1 MLQAIALGAKFSPPH
16 QPWINL
22 VSWKH
27 LSSHAYW
34 RTMITSELHSGPE
47 RTSIRLVSNPCGH
60 HFIFYVLS
68 VCHKLYARQCDHNS
82 RCMFNQPSHCSA
94 SPLEIGS
101 GRLDSG
107 KWYIFISWNRTHTNK
122 VYSPNY
128 DPRKTMPH
136 KLDWSHLSKGSKSR
150 GNSTT
155 IFHLTDWI
163 QLGVNE

>member
-1 MLQAIALGAKFSPPH
+1 MSQAIALGAKFSPPH

-34 RTMITSELHSGPE
+34 CTTITSELRSGPE
-47 RTSIRLVSNPCGH
+47 CTSIQLVSNPCGC
-60 HFIFYVLS
+60 HFIFYILP
-68 VCHKLYARQCDHNS
+68 VCHKLYARQCNHNS
-82 RCMFNQPSHCSA
+82 HHTFNQPSHCSA
-94 SPLEIGS
+94 SPLEIHS
-101 GRLDSG
+101 RRLDSR
-107 KWYIFISWNRTHTNK
+107 KWYIFISQNRTCTNK

-128 DPRKTMPH
+128 DPRKTVPH
-136 KLDWSHLSKGSKSR
+136 KLDWSRLSKGSKSR

-155 IFHLTDWI
+155 IFHSTDWI